1 MRIISWNVNGVRA
14 CTRKGM
20 LKWLAISDAEIL
32 GLQETRAERDECPEP
47 MRAPHGLDHC
57 AWVAARSRR
66 GYSGVALYSVDAP
79 ERVEL
84 SLGIE
89 DYDREGRFVLA
100 EFPTFLVA
108 NVYFPKGSGIERDNS
123 RVFYKLGFTERV
135 FLAMDEWRRATGK
148 GAVVMGDFNI
158 APTPIDLA
166 RPRGNEGTS
175 GFLPEERAA
184 FARILDG
191 GWVDT
196 FRNLNPDEIRYTWW
210 SQRFGVRDRN
220 IGWRID
226 HVLVSED
233 LLPRV
238 RAAHIWDH
246 VRGSDHCPVGIDL
259 EC

>member
-1 MRIISWNVNGVRA
+1 
-14 CTRKGM
+14 
-20 LKWLAISDAEIL
+20 
-32 GLQETRAERDECPEP
+32 
-47 MRAPHGLDHC
+47 MRAP
-57 AWVAARSRR
+57 ARRS
-66 GYSGVALYSVDAP
+66 L
-79 ERVEL
+79 L
-84 SLGIE
+84 S
-89 DYDREGRFVLA
+89 
-100 EFPTFLVA
+100 
-108 NVYFPKGSGIERDNS
+108 
-123 RVFYKLGFTERV
+123 
-135 FLAMDEWRRATGK
+135 
-148 GAVVMGDFNI
+148 
-158 APTPIDLA
+158 TPIDLA
-166 RPRGNEGTS
+166 RPRGNESTS

-196 FRNLNPDEIRYTWW
+196 FRSLNPDDIRYTWW

-246 VRGSDHCPVGIDL
+246 VHGSDHCPVGIDL